1 MKGARVKRGQ
11 APPAPAPKVH
21 KTFDDDDESDIDS
34 STVPDADE
42 PQNAESETDS
52 DSEVEELTMSASRAL
67 ARQQTAAKIEQ
78 RSRVAAQARQSA
90 QPAKPSRRA
99 RQQRAHQEAT
109 PEEDE
114 DEDEDE
120 DDEPAPER
128 LDPALFAAAFAHTG
142 DAAAREVLRG
152 ERTAPI
158 ARRSAH
164 ARGLDGRPMTR
175 LRGERT
181 TVRALDD
188 AEAPSLA
195 DDADAPLS
203 YEAIGVQRPR
213 AAARERA
220 FKKRKLGLRA
230 KDVRA
235 SVLEP
240 PRAPKAARAPPPDRD
255 DPLGLHDPAFEQGG
269 EFYQTG
275 AARRRRRSGTARPSA
290 ALRARGAGGR
300 VHGTCFF

>member
-1 MKGARVKRGQ
+1 MVR
-11 APPAPAPKVH
+11 
-21 KTFDDDDESDIDS
+21 
-34 STVPDADE
+34 
-42 PQNAESETDS
+42 
-52 DSEVEELTMSASRAL
+52 SA
-67 ARQQTAAKIEQ
+67 
-78 RSRVAAQARQSA
+78 AAQARQSA
-90 QPAKPSRRA
+90 QPAKLSRRA
-99 RQQRAHQEAT
+99 RQQRAHQVEEAI
-109 PEEDE
+109 PDE
-114 DEDEDE
+114 DEG
-120 DDEPAPER
+120 PVPER

-152 ERTAPI
+152 ERTVPP

-181 TVRALDD
+181 IVRALDE
-188 AEAPSLA
+188 AEMPSLA
-195 DDADAPLS
+195 GDADAPLS
-203 YEAIGVQRPR
+203 YEALGVQRPR

-255 DPLGLHDPAFEQGG
+255 DPLGLHDPAFDRGG

-275 AARRRRRSGTARPSA
+275 AARRRRRSGAARPTT
-290 ALRARGAGGR
+290 ALHARGAGGR
-300 VHGTCFF
+300 VHGTCCG